1 MNFMVGLVC
10 KVLKKINNWPVPC
23 PHYVEE
29 RGNHKM
35 VSFMKSYENQ
45 TYALMRIMAGFLF
58 LWHGSEKLLAFPTES
73 MATGYVKWVAGSIEL
88 VGGVLIMIGLFTA
101 PVAFLAS
108 GLMAAAYWMAH
119 GTNDFLPILNRGELA
134 ALYCFVFLYIS
145 AKGSGIC
152 SVDAAKG

>member
-1 MNFMVGLVC
+1 
-10 KVLKKINNWPVPC
+10 
-23 PHYVEE
+23 
-29 RGNHKM
+29 M
-35 VSFMKSYENQ
+35 VSFMKAYEAQ

-58 LWHGSEKLLAFPTES
+58 LWHGSQKLLGFPGES
-73 MATGYVKWVAGSIEL
+73 MAGGYVKWVAGGIEL

-119 GTNDFLPILNRGELA
+119 GTNDFFPILNRGELA

-145 AKGSGIC
+145 ANGDGIW
-152 SVDAAKG
+152 SVGKD